1 MNEPLDSRAPLV
13 MYVVWHPEAQDSAE
27 YARAIFRECC
37 ADPDMPARRGLG
49 IPVWFRTSVSPASAP
64 PPVPFGKAKRT
75 AVFVLADDKLVA
87 EPVWR
92 DYVCDL
98 TNSVGSS
105 DVVVGVALTAVS
117 HLPPRLAA
125 VQAIRLPDYD
135 PADREAELLNN
146 VKNDLCRLLRP
157 DAEKVRVFLSYAK
170 QDGLSIT
177 TEVRRYLHEQTKLGD
192 FFDATDIPDGARFAE
207 FITENAGS
215 LPVLLAI
222 QTDTYGS
229 RDWCRIEVL
238 EAKRRRVPIAVL
250 AAIQHGEAR
259 SFPYLGNVPVV
270 CWHGKAS
277 LPVVVSVLLDEVL
290 RDRYFPERVRAICLQ
305 RGISMKHQV
314 FTYPPE
320 LFTVLSHRVETLA
333 AGGKLGCYLYPDP
346 PLGAEELRMLR
357 QFDPTIDPVTPT
369 ILWAT

>member
-1 MNEPLDSRAPLV
+1 MPQTSPMAPGSPSSSPRTPVRSQSCSPFRPTPTVRGIGAASR
-13 MYVVWHPEAQDSAE
+13 
-27 YARAIFRECC
+27 F
-37 ADPDMPARRGLG
+37 
-49 IPVWFRTSVSPASAP
+49 
-64 PPVPFGKAKRT
+64 
-75 AVFVLADDKLVA
+75 
-87 EPVWR
+87 
-92 DYVCDL
+92 
-98 TNSVGSS
+98 
-105 DVVVGVALTAVS
+105 
-117 HLPPRLAA
+117 
-125 VQAIRLPDYD
+125 
-135 PADREAELLNN
+135 
-146 VKNDLCRLLRP
+146 LRP
-157 DAEKVRVFLSYAK
+157 SADAS
-170 QDGLSIT
+170 
-177 TEVRRYLHEQTKLGD
+177 
-192 FFDATDIPDGARFAE
+192 
-207 FITENAGS
+207 
-215 LPVLLAI
+215 
-222 QTDTYGS
+222 
-229 RDWCRIEVL
+229 
-238 EAKRRRVPIAVL
+238 PIAVL

>member
-13 MYVVWHPEAQDSAE
+13 MYVVWHPEAQDSAK

-92 DYVCDL
+92 DYVSDL
-98 TNSVGSS
+98 TKSVSSS

-135 PADREAELLNN
+135 PADRETELLNN

-157 DAEKVRVFLSYAK
+157 DAEKVKVFLSYAK

-177 TEVRRYLHEQTKLGD
+177 TEVRRYLHEQTKIGD
-192 FFDATDIPDGARFAE
+192 FFDATDIPDGARFTE
-207 FITENAGS
+207 FITKNAGS

-238 EAKRRRVPIAVL
+238 EAKRRRVPISVL

-277 LPVVVSVLLDEVL
+277 LPVVGGVLLGEVL

>member
-13 MYVVWHPEAQDSAE
+13 IYVVWHPEAQDSAE

-37 ADPDMPARRGLG
+37 ADLDMPARRGLG

-92 DYVCDL
+92 DYVSDL
-98 TNSVGSS
+98 TNSVSSS

-192 FFDATDIPDGARFAE
+192 FFDATDIPDGTRFAE

-222 QTDTYGS
+222 QTDAYGS

-320 LFTVLSHRVETLA
+320 LLTVLSHRVETLA

>member
-1 MNEPLDSRAPLV
+1 MTEPLDSWPPLAV
-13 MYVVWHPEAQDSAE
+13 YVVWHPEAPDSAE
-27 YARAIFRECC
+27 FARAIFRECC

-49 IPVWFRTSVSPASAP
+49 IPVWFRTSVSPAAAP
-64 PPVPFGKAKRT
+64 PPIPFGKAKRT

-92 DYVCDL
+92 DYVSDL
-98 TNSVGSS
+98 TNSVSPS

-117 HLPPRLAA
+117 RLPPILGM
-125 VQAIRLPDYD
+125 VQAIRLRECD
-135 PADREAELLNN
+135 PVNREVELLNN
-146 VKNDLCRLLRP
+146 VKNDLCRLLKP
-157 DAEKVRVFLSYAK
+157 GAEKVRVFLSHAK

-177 TEVRRYLHEQTKLGD
+177 KEVRRYLHEQTKLGD

-238 EAKRRRVPIAVL
+238 EAKRRRVPISIL

-277 LPVVVSVLLDEVL
+277 LPVVVGVLLDEVL

-346 PLGAEELRMLR
+346 PLGAEELRVLR